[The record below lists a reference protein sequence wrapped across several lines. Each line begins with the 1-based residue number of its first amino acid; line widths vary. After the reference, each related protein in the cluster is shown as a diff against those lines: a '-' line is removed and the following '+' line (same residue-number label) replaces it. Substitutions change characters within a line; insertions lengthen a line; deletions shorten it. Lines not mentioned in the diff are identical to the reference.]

1 MTEFSDKRVIV
12 SGASRGI
19 GLAIA
24 KRLASGGASIAI
36 LAKTAEPHPK
46 LPGTIY
52 SAAEE
57 IEVAGG
63 RALPIVTDVRSEEQV
78 QSAVAQT
85 VDVFGGIDICINN
98 ASAISLT
105 PTSRTEMRRFDLMF
119 GVNVRG
125 TFMLSRE
132 CLPHLLQAENPH
144 ILNISP
150 PLDMQQKWFS
160 PNVAYT
166 MSKFGMSQ
174 CVLGMA
180 GELAN
185 KGVAVNA
192 LWPHSVIATAAI
204 SNVLAG
210 EAALAYCRSPQIM
223 ADAAA
228 AILSR
233 SSREFTGHFCIDDV
247 LLAEEGVTDF
257 SVYRMDPDKPLWSD
271 FFVPEGTPE
280 IEPLMAVTNPTA

>member
-1 MTEFSDKRVIV
+1 MTSLQGKRTII
-12 SGASRGI
+12 SGGSRGI

-24 KRLASGGASIAI
+24 KKLAAEGGSIAI

-52 SAAEE
+52 TAAEE
-57 IEVAGG
+57 IEAAGG
-63 RALPIVTDVRSEEQV
+63 KALPIVTDVRDENQV
-78 QSAVAQT
+78 KSAVAQA
-85 VDVFGGIDICINN
+85 VEDFGGLDICINN

-105 PTSRTEMRRFDLMF
+105 PTSKTEMKRFDLMF
-119 GVNVRG
+119 SVNVRA
-125 TFMLSRE
+125 TFMLSKE
-132 CLPHLLQAENPH
+132 CLPHLEKSENPH

-150 PLDMQQKWFS
+150 PLDMQTKWFAPS
-160 PNVAYT
+160 VAYT

-180 GELAN
+180 GELKS
-185 KGVAVNA
+185 KGIGVNA

-210 EAALAYCRSPQIM
+210 NLAFPHCRKPEIM

-228 AILSR
+228 AILSKEAA
-233 SSREFTGHFCIDDV
+233 EFTGQFCIDDV
-247 LLAEEGVTDF
+247 LLSSEGVSDF
-257 SVYRMDPDKPLWSD
+257 SVYRVDPSKPLWSD

-280 IEPLMAVTNPTA
+280 IEPVVMMSGMSI